1 MTSVSYHP
9 SQNFS
14 TLLTSLKLEEG
25 KLFKY
30 CSTTTSYAVQL
41 AYGTAL
47 NKMASQNIPKMS
59 LVAQF
64 DDLCRYTKVLTTGCE
79 KDFIEFVESQLN
91 LLHRLK
97 QAEVEIQEI
106 KNRNN
111 TLETEKKKYECHMKH
126 MKNLVEDEVKKKK
139 ELEKE
144 KISMERRIVLI
155 KEVLLAD
162 GKAIDNQTKE
172 RLFLL
177 SNTTCRPQLDSQT
190 KLTTIEESIES
201 LISPSDIDDTDE
213 DLNPNISRRR
223 KRRSKGNKRSSGDR
237 IEKRKKSEES
247 EAFRREET
255 EDEFRMDLEN
265 MPEKNTSEF
274 RSNSEPNST
283 SLVDPPPQAHH
294 SDSGQIKSPTYDIR
308 IHNTGTLS
316 SNKPHGRYSTGGKL
330 SRIHAFVTKTV
341 IRTEKCYPCGNMIK
355 FCKQALKCT
364 DCRITCH
371 PECKDRCPLP
381 CIPVTFTPTKGPM
394 GTIGDYTSSTPP
406 MIPSLIVHCV
416 NEIESRGLKEIGL
429 YRISGSERDVKDLN
443 QKLLKGRSAISLNK
457 VDIHAV
463 CGTIK
468 EFLRSLKEPL
478 VTRAAWQTFVD
489 AAEQKEETMSLNLLY
504 EAVCELPQ
512 PNKETLAF
520 LILHFQRVAEA
531 YECRMPLENL
541 AKVFGPTIVG
551 YSSAEPADSR
561 MLTETKQQCQVM
573 QKLLMLPADTWQNI
587 LNVES
592 SEVFNVPQLKTPDLT
607 PAPVVSRL
615 GPIYASQASARVG
628 RTPLTPRNVKY
639 STRSGKR
646 FFESPLK

>member
-1 MTSVSYHP
+1 MSY
-9 SQNFS
+9 
-14 TLLTSLKLEEG
+14 
-25 KLFKY
+25 
-30 CSTTTSYAVQL
+30 
-41 AYGTAL
+41 
-47 NKMASQNIPKMS
+47 
-59 LVAQF
+59 
-64 DDLCRYTKVLTTGCE
+64 
-79 KDFIEFVESQLN
+79 
-91 LLHRLK
+91 
-97 QAEVEIQEI
+97 
-106 KNRNN
+106 
-111 TLETEKKKYECHMKH
+111 ETHE
-126 MKNLVEDEVKKKK
+126 
-139 ELEKE
+139 
-144 KISMERRIVLI
+144 ERRIVLI

-213 DLNPNISRRR
+213 ELNPNISRRR
-223 KRRSKGNKRSSGDR
+223 KRRSKGNKRSSGDQ
-237 IEKRKKSEES
+237 IEKRKKFEES
-247 EAFRREET
+247 EAFRIEET
-255 EDEFRMDLEN
+255 EDEFRMDLDN

-283 SLVDPPPQAHH
+283 SLVEPPPQAHH
-294 SDSGQIKSPTYDIR
+294 SDSGQVKSPTYDIQ

-316 SNKPHGRYSTGGKL
+316 SNKHHGRYSTGGKL
-330 SRIHAFVTKTV
+330 NRIHAFVSKTV

-416 NEIESRGLKEIGL
+416 NEIESRDLKEIGL

-443 QKLLKGRSAISLNK
+443 QKLLKGRSVISLNK
-457 VDIHAV
+457 VDIHAI

-489 AAEQKEETMSLNLLY
+489 AAEQKDETMSLNLLY

-520 LILHFQRVAEA
+520 LVLHFQRVAEA

-551 YSSAEPADSR
+551 YSSAEPADSH
-561 MLTETKQQCQVM
+561 MLTETKQQCQADLQPLIVRRNSILVKYN
-573 QKLLMLPADTWQNI
+573 KLFSYNPRNRTSKFLKSWSNNQRLKRNNLYSQDGNK
-587 LNVES
+587 
-592 SEVFNVPQLKTPDLT
+592 VFPTCVGCS
-607 PAPVVSRL
+607 AC
-615 GPIYASQASARVG
+615 QASPKHILDCLGLSKQDLYKDPLIVLDFLRVKSWTWYSLARHG
-628 RTPLTPRNVKY
+628 D
-639 STRSGKR
+639 
-646 FFESPLK
+646 EQQHH